1 MLWCSVANLIAT
13 KRMVKVFKS
22 NLMSRGSTLSLNCSC
37 VQDVMLRWHHIKS
50 KQKKKILVLRQVVLC
65 IMDL

>member
-1 MLWCSVANLIAT
+1 
-13 KRMVKVFKS
+13 VFKS
-22 NLMSRGSTLSLNCSC
+22 NLMSRRIILSLNCPC

-50 KQKKKILVLRQVVLC
+50 KQKMMILGLRQVVLC